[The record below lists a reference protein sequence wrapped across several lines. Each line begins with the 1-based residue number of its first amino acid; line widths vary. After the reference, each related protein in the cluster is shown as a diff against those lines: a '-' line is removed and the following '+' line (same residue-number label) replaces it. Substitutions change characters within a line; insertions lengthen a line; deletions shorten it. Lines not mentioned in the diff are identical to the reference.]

1 MTMTNE
7 DGWSTVASAKK
18 GSKHT
23 NTAMVH
29 TTMVHTAMA
38 PHLSSAPQTSKSRAK
53 KLTFSEMQEELE
65 APAHVAVNVAPSA
78 REIRK
83 EAARAVEKAAPTTIS
98 SYVHFPTLG
107 SNSASSTPTG
117 QKPKLDFRAA
127 AVAAASKP
135 TPTPSATVTATATAT
150 ATEALPFILRS
161 TVPVGP
167 DRIVW
172 VEEGYGYGGYAGG
185 YTGGYTGGYGYE
197 FDETAYDLEPMWEE
211 DENGEEYITDE
222 RAAFNSRRYGDNSDW

>member
-1 MTMTNE
+1 MSSMMMTNE
-7 DGWSTVASAKK
+7 DGWSTVASNKK
-18 GSKHT
+18 GSK
-23 NTAMVH
+23 
-29 TTMVHTAMA
+29 HTAMA
-38 PHLSSAPQTSKSRAK
+38 PHLPPIAAHKSRAT

-65 APAHVAVNVAPSA
+65 TPVHVAVNVAPSA

-83 EAARAVEKAAPTTIS
+83 EAARAAEKAAPTTTS
-98 SYVHFPTLG
+98 SYVQFPTLS
-107 SNSASSTPTG
+107 SNSAAASV

-135 TPTPSATVTATATAT
+135 TPTPTPTPSATAT

-172 VEEGYGYGGYAGG
+172 VEEGYGTGYGG
-185 YTGGYTGGYGYE
+185 GYE
-197 FDETAYDLEPMWEE
+197 LDERDYDLEPMWEE
-211 DENGEEYITDE
+211 DENGDEYITDE

>member
-1 MTMTNE
+1 MMMTNE
-7 DGWSTVASAKK
+7 DGWSTVASNKK
-18 GSKHT
+18 GKNY
-23 NTAMVH
+23 NT
-29 TTMVHTAMA
+29 TTAMA
-38 PHLSSAPQTSKSRAK
+38 PRLPPITTKNRAT
-53 KLTFSEMQEELE
+53 KLTFSEIQEELE
-65 APAHVAVNVAPSA
+65 RAEHVAINVAPSA

-83 EAARAVEKAAPTTIS
+83 EAARAAEKAAPTTTS
-98 SYVHFPTLG
+98 SYVQFPTLS
-107 SNSASSTPTG
+107 SNSAAATI
-117 QKPKLDFRAA
+117 QKPKLDFRAI

-135 TPTPSATVTATATAT
+135 TPTPSATATATAT

-172 VEEGYGYGGYAGG
+172 VEEGYGYGSGGYAGG
-185 YTGGYTGGYGYE
+185 YAGGYE
-197 FDETAYDLEPMWEE
+197 FDETAYDMEPMWEE

>member
-1 MTMTNE
+1 MSSMMMTMNE
-7 DGWSTVASAKK
+7 DGWSTVTSTSNKK

-23 NTAMVH
+23 
-29 TTMVHTAMA
+29 AMA
-38 PHLSSAPQTSKSRAK
+38 PRLPPIAAQSSARVK

-65 APAHVAVNVAPSA
+65 AADHVAINVAPSA

-83 EAARAVEKAAPTTIS
+83 EAARAAEKSAPTTTK
-98 SYVHFPTLG
+98 SYIQFPTLS
-107 SNSASSTPTG
+107 SNSAASTPVG
-117 QKPKLDFRAA
+117 QKPKLDFRAI

-135 TPTPSATVTATATAT
+135 TPPSFTPV
-150 ATEALPFILRS
+150 TEALPFILRT

-172 VEEGYGYGGYAGG
+172 VEEGYGSSYGG
-185 YTGGYTGGYGYE
+185 GYE
-197 FDETAYDLEPMWEE
+197 LDERDYDLEPMWEE
-211 DENGEEYITDE
+211 DENGDEYITDE